1 MKEEEEEKNIKE
13 TMKEENMINMEW
25 EKKMKWGD

>member
-25 EKKMKWGD
+25 EKKMK

>member
-13 TMKEENMINMEW
+13 TLEEENMIKKEW
-25 EKKMKWGD
+25 QKKMKLGE

>member
-13 TMKEENMINMEW
+13 TLEKENVIKKEW
-25 EKKMKWGD
+25 EKKMKVGG

>member
-13 TMKEENMINMEW
+13 TLEEENMIKMEW
-25 EKKMKWGD
+25 QKKMKLEE